1 MDKWQRTWLIFR
13 NTWVE
18 STAQIE
24 FFISL
29 LSVAT
34 ISGILT
40 YNDYLSYAKII
51 GLVTVP
57 EVLIRVINSPYSY
70 FFIVGGLFIYLMQ
83 APYFSSADTLLLPR
97 IDRGPWIWGKILFVA
112 GFVLLALLLSYT
124 FTLLLCAPFI
134 DFHRWAWTQSLVEQ
148 RGLGESLFL
157 LSPGRVLIQ
166 MFLLNYLFLL
176 FMALIAMLLNLCYS
190 RLAAPLIACTV
201 CASSTVILYVFPQF
215 FRWGI
220 ALHASLYYHSFF
232 GQDNMWLETHIAPTV
247 PESLLLFAAG
257 CILCL
262 ILIRY
267 RVRNYDFQLESKGM
281 H

>member
-70 FFIVGGLFIYLMQ
+70 FFIVGGLFIYLMLAIRNLQ
-83 APYFSSADTLLLPR
+83 QTGFSPKSMDPCRFWVGA
-97 IDRGPWIWGKILFVA
+97 A
-112 GFVLLALLLSYT
+112 Y
-124 FTLLLCAPFI
+124 
-134 DFHRWAWTQSLVEQ
+134 Q
-148 RGLGESLFL
+148 R
-157 LSPGRVLIQ
+157 
-166 MFLLNYLFLL
+166 
-176 FMALIAMLLNLCYS
+176 
-190 RLAAPLIACTV
+190 
-201 CASSTVILYVFPQF
+201 
-215 FRWGI
+215 
-220 ALHASLYYHSFF
+220 
-232 GQDNMWLETHIAPTV
+232 
-247 PESLLLFAAG
+247 
-257 CILCL
+257 
-262 ILIRY
+262 
-267 RVRNYDFQLESKGM
+267 
-281 H
+281 